1 MNHED
6 AIREMAVEKY
16 ILGELTGDSR
26 NVFEEHLF
34 DCQLCAADLQ
44 SGITL
49 LEETRRELAA
59 SMREGTAP
67 ARWSFLPAWLSPMWL
82 VPALAACLV
91 LIAYQSV
98 VVVPGMRKELAEA
111 KAPEVLNSLALTGGT
126 ARGSDLQK
134 VTAPVNGSFLLSVD
148 IPPGSDY
155 SSYLCSLH
163 SPNGSMVWSGKVTT
177 EQAKDAVQLRIPLTI
192 TKPGENTLVVNG
204 LRGDGPDAKM
214 EVLATDKF
222 ILEVSK

>member
-34 DCQLCAADLQ
+34 DCHLCAADLQ

-49 LEETRRELAA
+49 LEGSRRELAA
-59 SMREGTAP
+59 GLREETKP
-67 ARWSFLPAWLSPMWL
+67 KRRSFLPAWLSPLWL
-82 VPALAACLV
+82 APALAACLA

-98 VVVPGMRKELAEA
+98 IVFPGMRQELAEA
-111 KAPEVLNSLALTGGT
+111 KTPEVLNSLALAGGT
-126 ARGSDLQK
+126 ARGSDLPK
-134 VTAPVNGSFLLSVD
+134 VTAPMNGSFLLSVD
-148 IPPGSDY
+148 IPPGGDY
-155 SSYLCSLH
+155 ASYLCSLY
-163 SPNGSMVWSGKVTT
+163 SPDGSMVWSGKVTT
-177 EQAKDAVQLRIPLTI
+177 EQAKDAVQLRVPLAI
-192 TKPGENTLVVNG
+192 TKPGENKLIVNG

-214 EVLATDKF
+214 EVLATD
-222 ILEVSK
+222 